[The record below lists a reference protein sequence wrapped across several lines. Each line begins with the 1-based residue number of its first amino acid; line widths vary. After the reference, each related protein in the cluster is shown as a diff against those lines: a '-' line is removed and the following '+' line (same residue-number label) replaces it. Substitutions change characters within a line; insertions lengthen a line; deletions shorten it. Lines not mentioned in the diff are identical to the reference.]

1 MAIKLENKANVE
13 APSVAYPYGSIKDN
27 SGLND
32 GTPVNRAVY
41 SDFHQFFARMLDQGG
56 IVANGLVDN
65 ATNGYQYFL
74 SLIANIRATFA
85 TETDRGTA
93 EIATQAETNTG
104 TDDQRFITPLKL
116 VGRTSTESRS
126 GVIEIATQ
134 AETTTGTDDFRAVTP
149 LKLAQRIADEA
160 WTSVGVSPAFQ
171 NSWVNYNSG
180 THGIARFR
188 KTSNNMIELTGLVN
202 GGATGTVVFALPV
215 GYRPVKIEVFSCAC
229 DVTGEAFITVD
240 TGGLVAIAF
249 SGTPVFFS
257 LNSVRFP
264 IV

>member
-1 MAIKLENKANVE
+1 MAIALSTKTNVE
-13 APSVAYPYGSIKDN
+13 APSVDYPYGSIKDN
-27 SGLND
+27 TGLND

-41 SDFHQFFARMLDQGG
+41 TDMHQFFQRLLDQAG
-56 IVANGLVDN
+56 ITANGLPDN
-65 ATNGYQYFL
+65 ATNTYQLFL
-74 SLIANIRATFA
+74 ALIANIRATFA

-116 VGRTSTESRS
+116 VGRTPTEVRS

-134 AETTTGTDDFRAVTP
+134 AETTIGTDDVRAITP

-160 WTSVGVSPAFQ
+160 WTSVGVSPVFQ

-180 THGIARFR
+180 THGVARFR
-188 KTSNNMIELTGLVN
+188 KTFNNMIELTGLIN
-202 GGATGTVVFALPV
+202 SGATGTVAFTLPV

-229 DVTGEAFITVD
+229 DVTGEAFITVNTSGD
-240 TGGLVAIAF
+240 VGITF

-264 IV
+264 IN